1 MTASDEKTHISLIID
16 DNWYY
21 RDIFRMALE
30 EARYEV
36 MQAEGGYLGS
46 ELLEN
51 NPVDLLV
58 LDLHMPDIDGYEV
71 LRKMRS
77 QSRFDATRILVVTA
91 NADMATDEVSDLA
104 DFIMYKP
111 ISIIEFSQFVLRLK
125 KSFTAG

>member
-16 DNWYY
+16 DNWYN

-36 MQAEGGYLGS
+36 IQAEGGYLGL

-91 NADMATDEVSDLA
+91 NAHMATDEVSDLA